1 MRRKWRTSW
10 LGRVAWPWLR
20 RELEVVV
27 KVSGVIVLSL
37 WVKRLVEQFLSSRIL
52 NESILRGEMSDVVRD
67 VEQEV
72 EAGRAAMAGA
82 SNSGPP
88 SEVIITVEPPRE
100 SWRRNDERRAE
111 VGNDASTLSEW
122 LFEEAA
128 WFLAQFLKVAVSVA
142 AFRGIHQLFRSRLA
156 NESAYRRAPDLW
168 SHGHQKP
175 EGRRENGP
183 RPEWTRSAT
192 GPFADRPRTSSTT
205 GNSSADDLAP
215 DVPKYVASIEG
226 HHLYLHGRRLHP
238 AQQWPCP
245 VLVQT
250 PCRTC
255 SFLEYDGSG
264 TAQCVAVWKM
274 KAVVNGIDGGESL
287 DDVRD
292 WIRNS

>member
-1 MRRKWRTSW
+1 
-10 LGRVAWPWLR
+10 
-20 RELEVVV
+20 
-27 KVSGVIVLSL
+27 
-37 WVKRLVEQFLSSRIL
+37 
-52 NESILRGEMSDVVRD
+52 
-67 VEQEV
+67 
-72 EAGRAAMAGA
+72 MAGA
-82 SNSGPP
+82 SNSGPN
-88 SEVIITVEPPRE
+88 EVVVMVEQPHE
-100 SWRRNDERRAE
+100 SWRRNDERHAE
-111 VGNDASTLSEW
+111 ARNDASTLSEW

-128 WFLAQFLKVAVSVA
+128 WLAAQFLKVAVSVA

-168 SHGHQKP
+168 SHGRQAP
-175 EGRRENGP
+175 QVRSENAS
-183 RPEWTRSAT
+183 RPEWTRSAADS
-192 GPFADRPRTSSTT
+192 FADRSPASSAT
-205 GNSSADDLAP
+205 GNSSADDVAS
-215 DVPKYVASIEG
+215 DTPKYVASIEG

-245 VLVQT
+245 ILVQT

-274 KAVVNGIDGGESL
+274 KAVIHGIDGGESL